1 MANALKEAYSTFC
14 AGTRVIK
21 ESTKLVGKSAF
32 KGVKFVGSNANNGV
46 SFVLY
51 NATKG
56 LDKLAD
62 KISSLSKE
70 KEAQETKAVEV
81 EVVK

>member
-1 MANALKEAYSTFC
+1 MANCLKEGYSTFC
-14 AGTRVIK
+14 AGVRVVK
-21 ESTKLVGKSAF
+21 ETGKLIGKSAF
-32 KGVKFVGSNANNGV
+32 KGGKIVGSNANKGA

-70 KEAQETKAVEV
+70 KEAQEAKAVE
-81 EVVK
+81 EVK